1 MLKLII
7 RLAYIATMFVEALV
21 ITRIILLLINANT
34 SNSFANWVLSMSD
47 MFVQPFDGIV
57 ASNLQINSL
66 VIPLTPVV
74 ALLFYIVAAFVLS
87 ELLKSFSRD

>member
-1 MLKLII
+1 
-7 RLAYIATMFVEALV
+7 MFVEALV

>member
-34 SNSFANWVLSMSD
+34 SNTFANWVLSMSD

>member
-1 MLKLII
+1 
-7 RLAYIATMFVEALV
+7 MFVEALV

-34 SNSFANWVLSMSD
+34 SNTFANWVLSMSD

>member
-1 MLKLII
+1 
-7 RLAYIATMFVEALV
+7 MFIEALL

-34 SNSFANWVLSMSD
+34 SNSFANWVLNMSD
-47 MFVQPFDGIV
+47 IFIQPFDGIV
-57 ASNLQINSL
+57 ASNLQINNL

-74 ALLFYIVAAFVLS
+74 ALLFYIVAAFILS